1 MGRIVFIT
9 GTDTGVG
16 KTVAAGLLLYHLRA
30 SGVRALAMKPFCSG
44 GRGDVEVLQGL
55 QRGEMGDEVMNPWCY
70 RAAVAPL
77 VAARLEG
84 KRVELAEVLQKI
96 TQVSSMCDVL
106 LVEGAGGVLSPLGEG
121 VTFDKVIGELGGSVV
136 VAGPNKLGVVNHVLL
151 TLKVLK
157 NVKKKAVVLMGQG
170 GRRDISASSNRD
182 LLVEWAD
189 GGKKSEKKEFVDVFE
204 VPFLGC
210 KCFGENDLRKVYKN
224 VKKVLQELTV
234 SIIWAALRS

>member
-16 KTVAAGLLLYHLRA
+16 KTVAAGLLLYHLRR

-55 QRGEMGDEVMNPWCY
+55 QEGELEDEVVNPWCY
-70 RAAVAPL
+70 KGAVAPL
-77 VAARLEG
+77 VAARWEG
-84 KRVELAEVLQKI
+84 KRVHLKEVLQKI
-96 TQVSSMCDVL
+96 TLVSSMCEVL

-136 VAGPNKLGVVNHVLL
+136 VVGPNRLGVVNHVLL
-151 TLKVLK
+151 TLKMLGS
-157 NVKKKAVVLMGQG
+157 VKKKAVVLMGQRG
-170 GRRDISASSNRD
+170 KGDPSVSSNRD
-182 LLVEWAD
+182 LLVEW
-189 GGKKSEKKEFVDVFE
+189 GGGEKKGEKKEFAYVFE

-210 KCFGENDLRKVYKN
+210 KSLGDRDLKKVYKN

-234 SIIWAALRS
+234 SII